1 MQDFGIVLGKFLAT
15 NQLLLNA
22 GVQNICTP
30 LNEIECTQMKIFKS
44 EIFWILLS
52 NLSKS
57 KTSVMYFIVGYYGCV
72 GLIAALGDSAAF
84 Q

>member
-15 NQLLLNA
+15 HQLLLNA
-22 GVQNICTP
+22 GVQNI
-30 LNEIECTQMKIFKS
+30 CTQMKIFKS
-44 EIFWILLS
+44 EIFWILFS
-52 NLSKS
+52 NLSES
-57 KTSVMYFIVGYYGCV
+57 ETSVMYFIVGYYGCV

>member
-30 LNEIECTQMKIFKS
+30 LNEIECNQMKIFKS
-44 EIFWILLS
+44 EIFWILFS
-52 NLSKS
+52 NS
-57 KTSVMYFIVGYYGCV
+57 
-72 GLIAALGDSAAF
+72 
-84 Q
+84 